1 MSAANTNL
9 ETQKRRHK
17 GPLVGIGLLLGVVA
31 VGFVVFFG
39 TQFLRGDNPQ
49 GAAVQIEG
57 TTGERVEG

>member
-9 ETQKRRHK
+9 ETQKQRHK
-17 GPLVGIGLLLGVVA
+17 GPLVGIGLVLGVVA

-39 TQFLRGDNPQ
+39 TQFLRGDAPE

-57 TTGERVEG
+57 TTGARVEG